1 MTLPVVIF
9 TSAVCVFNLCNTS
22 QANFVCHIWSVKIYF
37 TFDRTAEFCQAAHM
51 SRPIKK
57 FVAVFIAIWLPL
69 FSGNV
74 LAVSVAMKTMCGD
87 CQPVVAQQNEHHM
100 HHVSTEQNLQSAAGQ
115 DQSSSLH
122 DQQESGCENSGICH
136 LACSGYLATAS
147 IKVAEAQPLALSFA
161 PSSTQFQSV
170 ALTLLDPPPLA
181 RA

>member
-1 MTLPVVIF
+1 
-9 TSAVCVFNLCNTS
+9 
-22 QANFVCHIWSVKIYF
+22 
-37 TFDRTAEFCQAAHM
+37 M

-74 LAVSVAMKTMCGD
+74 LAVSVAMQTMCSD
-87 CQPVVAQQNEHHM
+87 CQPVVAQQDKHHM
-100 HHVSTEQNLQSAAGQ
+100 HHASTAQHFHSAADQ
-115 DQSSSLH
+115 DHSSSLH
-122 DQQESGCENSGICH
+122 DQQDSECGNSGICH
-136 LACSGYLATAS
+136 LACSGYMATAS

-161 PSSTQFQSV
+161 PPSTQFQSV